1 MDLSSPKL
9 RKILV
14 GVAIFVV
21 VVFIVIRFFRRSN
34 YAYPNAS
41 EEGSFSITA
50 VPTIASG
57 IATFTTTAPHGFS
70 VGDLVYI
77 TGVSGITFTK
87 PVTGYPPGA
96 TAGGA
101 TLAAGGSAVY
111 INSIPASSTTQFTV
125 EATQGQTLTVFTI
138 TTAGT
143 GFTPG
148 PATVTQGSTGKGT
161 ATITVTGAL
170 TPAGLTV
177 VTGTGFAT
185 GNPITITQGSATAT
199 ATFTGLATATIAVAP
214 ATVKSIVAAG
224 MDKFKNTD
232 ALSCQTQY
240 ATDLVTSPSILT
252 TTASQSLTMGANSTD
267 AQRTLNVASDP
278 TNMFSSGAKVLIP
291 GILNADGKSV
301 VLSVKSTT
309 SSSIVFNIDS
319 TVVSPATV
327 LPQTAVANITTA
339 YNARD
344 ACVKIATQTY
354 TTTHCRYLPQPP
366 SNRPVVPTQS
376 DDPAAYASYNTYQ
389 QNIQAITTAYAPAI
403 SRAQQTSNFATTT
416 GSWTTLPTSPFTW
429 NSATQQAVVEAARK
443 ADLANATQKYLAS
456 VCPGFYAKT
465 VGLVT
470 TDDSAT
476 YRNWVV
482 ATTDPGSGYT
492 DTNNKKFYAPA
503 GGITDV
509 SIMKWALGAG
519 VVTLSGPVTSVT
531 IPANTTAP
539 AGITNGSSVTF
550 SAPTSGTTAT
560 GTAVVSG
567 GMLTGVTLTNNG
579 GSGYTS
585 SPTITNVP
593 TATVNISTSLNATAA
608 LIPSGVYRP
617 TGAAASISY
626 NTTKYAAVKSGGTAG
641 TDEFWRIA
649 YKNGPG
655 TYPLVYD
662 PYAA

>member
-41 EEGSFSITA
+41 EEGSFSITS

-111 INSIPASSTTQFTV
+111 INSIPAGSTTRFTV
-125 EATQGQTLTVFTI
+125 EATSSGTL
-138 TTAGT
+138 
-143 GFTPG
+143 
-148 PATVTQGSTGKGT
+148 S
-161 ATITVTGAL
+161 
-170 TPAGLTV
+170 
-177 VTGTGFAT
+177 
-185 GNPITITQGSATAT
+185 
-199 ATFTGLATATIAVAP
+199 VAP

-240 ATDLVTSPSILT
+240 ATDLVTSLSILT

-301 VLSVKSTT
+301 VRSVKSTT

-344 ACVKIATQTY
+344 ACV
-354 TTTHCRYLPQPP
+354 
-366 SNRPVVPTQS
+366 
-376 DDPAAYASYNTYQ
+376 
-389 QNIQAITTAYAPAI
+389 
-403 SRAQQTSNFATTT
+403 
-416 GSWTTLPTSPFTW
+416 
-429 NSATQQAVVEAARK
+429 
-443 ADLANATQKYLAS
+443 
-456 VCPGFYAKT
+456 
-465 VGLVT
+465 
-470 TDDSAT
+470 
-476 YRNWVV
+476 
-482 ATTDPGSGYT
+482 
-492 DTNNKKFYAPA
+492 
-503 GGITDV
+503 
-509 SIMKWALGAG
+509 
-519 VVTLSGPVTSVT
+519 
-531 IPANTTAP
+531 
-539 AGITNGSSVTF
+539 
-550 SAPTSGTTAT
+550 
-560 GTAVVSG
+560 
-567 GMLTGVTLTNNG
+567 
-579 GSGYTS
+579 
-585 SPTITNVP
+585 
-593 TATVNISTSLNATAA
+593 
-608 LIPSGVYRP
+608 
-617 TGAAASISY
+617 
-626 NTTKYAAVKSGGTAG
+626 
-641 TDEFWRIA
+641 
-649 YKNGPG
+649 
-655 TYPLVYD
+655 
-662 PYAA
+662 